1 MAKSELGKFERKS
14 LSFEFKA
21 VADGDGTFTGYGAV
35 VGNVDQGGDIIRQ
48 GAFADSLS
56 AWRTKGR
63 MPPMLWQHNTDQP
76 IGVWQSMSEDGHG
89 LLVNGKLTKGV
100 QCADEAYALLKDGA
114 LDGLSIGYQTVDAE
128 YDSDLGIRSLNKL
141 NLMECSIVSIPM
153 NDAAGIT
160 AVKALGVKT
169 IREFEDFLREAGFS
183 NAQAKAIASRG
194 FKASEPRDEDDGVT
208 GLLETLRKARAGLT
222 A

>member
-1 MAKSELGKFERKS
+1 MTKTIGAFERKT
-14 LSFEFKA
+14 LSFELKDA
-21 VADGDGTFTGYGAV
+21 GAGDGAFTGYGAV
-35 VGNVDQGGDIIRQ
+35 FGNVDQGGDIIRQ
-48 GAFADSLS
+48 GAFADSIA
-56 AWRTKGR
+56 AWRAKGK
-63 MPPMLWQHNTDQP
+63 MPKLLWQHDTRQP
-76 IGVWQSMSEDGHG
+76 IGVWTSMSEDGHG
-89 LLVNGKLTKGV
+89 LLLNGKLTKGV

-141 NLMECSIVSIPM
+141 NLMEISIVTIPM

-160 AVKALGVKT
+160 AVKAADGIKT
-169 IREFEDFLREAGFS
+169 IREFEDFLRDAGFS

-194 FKASEPRDEDDGVT
+194 FKSSEPRDEDDGVT
-208 GLLETLRKARAGLT
+208 GLLESLRKARAGLT